1 MVLAFGGA
9 YLLVAAPLAGLL
21 VALAVFG
28 ALRRVCRTGSRS
40 ARDGAWAGIMALLIG
55 AYFGIS
61 FGGFMLLVP
70 AALLAVAAA
79 ITPRPPA
86 LPARTRASI
95 ACPLHR
101 RAPAPLERP
110 FMPCNERVAKLG
122 VLTERRPRA

>member
-1 MVLAFGGA
+1 MRGTLAAVTAGAAVVLLGLAVVQGVVLAFGGA
-9 YLLVAAPLAGLL
+9 HLLVAAPLVGLL

-79 ITPRPPA
+79 ITPRPV
-86 LPARTRASI
+86 LPAA
-95 ACPLHR
+95 
-101 RAPAPLERP
+101 
-110 FMPCNERVAKLG
+110 
-122 VLTERRPRA
+122 